1 MQSGKMIMLIV
12 MFLKSVNLVK
22 SGSRHVN
29 REKYLEIK
37 RNTRKVV
44 YQV

>member
-29 REKYLEIK
+29 REKYLETK
-37 RNTRKVV
+37 RKARKVV